1 MIVSD
6 FLQEIKKQKK
16 ISNQVRLYVINK
28 NKHYFLNDGVL
39 KNGFNS
45 KLTIMKNRDSVLSA
59 FSKMAFLFDE
69 IICLRIVSYSNQKDN
84 KELLYLLNLVPIN
97 RKIRAFLDWGVFS
110 PEYTRNM
117 SRLFEVRNDT
127 VHCVSLDEVRYNPK
141 TPISLSSVD
150 GFKKFKTDMCKAW
163 DDLLKIYLNQQA
175 NIDWIALSK
184 EVKIKP

>member
-1 MIVSD
+1 MMVSN
-6 FLQEIKKQKK
+6 FLQEIKKHKK
-16 ISNQVRLYVINK
+16 ISNQVRLYVIVK

-39 KNGFNS
+39 KNGFDS
-45 KLTIMKNRDSVLSA
+45 KLTITRNRDSVLSA

-69 IICLRIVSYSNQKDN
+69 IIRLRIVSHSNHTDS
-84 KELLYLLNLVPIN
+84 KELLYVLNLVPVN

-117 SRLFEVRNDT
+117 SKLFEVRNDT
-127 VHCVSLDEVRYNPK
+127 IHCVSLDEVRYNPK
-141 TPISLSSVD
+141 TPISLSSMN

-163 DDLLKIYLNQQA
+163 DNLLKIYLNHQEK
-175 NIDWIALSK
+175 IDWIVLSK